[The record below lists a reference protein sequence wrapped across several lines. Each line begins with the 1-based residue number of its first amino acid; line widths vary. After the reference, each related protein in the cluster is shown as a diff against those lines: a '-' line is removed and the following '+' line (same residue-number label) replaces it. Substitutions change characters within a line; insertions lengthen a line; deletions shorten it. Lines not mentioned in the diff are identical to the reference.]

1 MEYLASQLDAY
12 ESATQK
18 EPKAKRALIQA
29 LYKITE
35 LSRTIEETIKDKATF
50 EAHFEKCVSTKAK
63 FNKEMAALSEAL
75 AAAKKDMD
83 IVRNERKKRVSKS
96 PKATVGGGAPRNTV
110 ILSSTDEDPAADKA
124 PKKAAKAIKRK
135 EKITP
140 AMREEIWKKYIGREI
155 DCLCPVCQDS
165 TIKATKF
172 SAGHI
177 VAEAAGGVT
186 NITNLVPICG
196 NCNSRM
202 STTDLYEYTRKN
214 YMRAPV
220 FPGLKTI

>member
-1 MEYLASQLDAY
+1 MEYLETQLDAY

-35 LSRTIEETIKDKATF
+35 LSHVIEATIKDKSSF
-50 EAHFEKCVSTKAK
+50 DAHFEKCVATKAK
-63 FNKEMAALSEAL
+63 FNKELVSLSEAL

-96 PKATVGGGAPRNTV
+96 PKVTIGGGAPKNTV
-110 ILSSTDEDPAADKA
+110 LLSSVEEDPVAR
-124 PKKAAKAIKRK
+124 PVVKKAKKK
-135 EKITP
+135 DKITL
-140 AMREEIWKKYIGREI
+140 AMREQIWKKYVGREI
-155 DCLCPVCQDS
+155 DCACPVCQIRLISMTD
-165 TIKATKF
+165 F

-177 VAEAAGGVT
+177 IAEATGGVT
-186 NITNLVPICG
+186 DITNLVPICG

-202 STTDLYEYTRKN
+202 STENLFEYTRKN

-220 FPGLKTI
+220 FPGVKD